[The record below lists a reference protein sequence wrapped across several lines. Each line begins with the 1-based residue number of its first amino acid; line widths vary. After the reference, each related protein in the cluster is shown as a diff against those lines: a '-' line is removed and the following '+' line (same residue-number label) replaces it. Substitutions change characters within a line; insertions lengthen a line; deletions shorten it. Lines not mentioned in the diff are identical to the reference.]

1 MMKSLFK
8 NSLFANKNF
17 SYFFFG
23 QSVSTIGDG
32 FQQIALVYLIFELGG
47 SGSEM
52 ALALFFL
59 VVPRILLLL
68 VGGVAVDRLSA
79 KQVIWISDFARFV
92 IMAALTLF
100 LLFDFL
106 SFHLLYLLLSLSGVA
121 SGFFYPAF
129 NAIVPS
135 VVKPKDLE
143 KANAWVQ
150 SISQT
155 AIFIGPPL
163 AGLVVGLYGIEAG
176 FLINAFSY
184 LIGAVTGILVR
195 VKKESLPPLKNS
207 RLINDFAEG
216 FLQVWMTKWLST
228 VLLVDLIGGLVVVG
242 PMQITLPLYAKE
254 SFHLAPS
261 QMGFVLAA
269 FGAGS
274 VIGMMFVAKLQPK
287 YKTLK
292 SFYWLELLQ
301 GLIMFLMVFPS
312 LWIVMTA
319 LAAIGILNGISSVII
334 ISKIQAHVPKVRLGR
349 TMSIVSLAAFGAVP
363 LSQLMTGWLSDA
375 LPYAFVF
382 GLASTLLFLSG
393 VIGLILYGKLNQEEA
408 II

>member
-1 MMKSLFK
+1 MNRLFR
-8 NSLFANKNF
+8 NSLFSNKNF

-32 FQQIALVYLIFELGG
+32 FQQIALIYLIFELGG

-52 ALALFFL
+52 SLALFFL
-59 VVPRILLLL
+59 IFPRILLLL

-79 KQVIWISDFARFV
+79 KQVIWISDFARFA

-100 LLFDFL
+100 LFFELL
-106 SFHLLYLLLSLSGVA
+106 SFPLLYLLLSLSGVA

-129 NAIVPS
+129 NAVVPS
-135 VVKPKDLE
+135 VVDTKDLE

-184 LIGAVTGILVR
+184 LIGAITGILVH
-195 VKKESLPPLKNS
+195 VKKETSLPMENS
-207 RLINDFAEG
+207 RLLKDLAEG
-216 FLQVWMTKWLST
+216 FRQVWMTKWLRT

-274 VIGMMFVAKLQPK
+274 VIGMMFIAKLQPK
-287 YKTLK
+287 YKTLR

-301 GLIMFLMVFPS
+301 GLIMFLLVVPS
-312 LWIVMTA
+312 IWVIMLA
-319 LAAIGILNGISSVII
+319 LAIIGVLNGISSVII
-334 ISKIQAHVPKVRLGR
+334 ISKIQAHVPKARIGR

-363 LSQLMTGWLSDA
+363 ISQLLTGWLSETI
-375 LPYAFVF
+375 PYAYVFV
-382 GLASTLLFLSG
+382 LASTLLFLSG
-393 VIGLILYGKLNQEEA
+393 VMGLVLYNKFKNEEV

>member
-1 MMKSLFK
+1 MRGYFK
-8 NSLFANKNF
+8 NSLFSNKNF
-17 SYFFFG
+17 SFFFFG

-32 FQQIALVYLIFELGG
+32 FQQIALIYLIFELGG

-59 VVPRILLLL
+59 VFPRILLLL

-79 KQVIWISDFARFV
+79 KQVIWVSDFARFA
-92 IMAALTLF
+92 IMAALILF
-100 LLFDFL
+100 LVSDSL
-106 SFHLLYLLLSLSGVA
+106 SFPLLYLLLSLSGVA

-129 NAIVPS
+129 NTIVPS
-135 VVKPKDLE
+135 VVETKDLE

-163 AGLVVGLYGIEAG
+163 AGLVVGLYGVEAG
-176 FLINAFSY
+176 FLINAVSY
-184 LIGAVTGILVR
+184 LIGAITGIMVSVNKEPSTK
-195 VKKESLPPLKNS
+195 VKDS
-207 RLINDFAEG
+207 RLLADFAEG
-216 FLQVWMTKWLST
+216 FQQVWKTKWLRT
-228 VLLVDLIGGLVVVG
+228 VLLVDLVGGLVVVG
-242 PMQITLPLYAKE
+242 PMQITLPLYARE

-274 VIGMMFVAKLQPK
+274 VIGMMFIAKLQPK
-287 YKTLK
+287 YKTLR

-301 GLIMFLMVFPS
+301 GLIMFLLALPS
-312 LWIVMTA
+312 VWIVMLS

-334 ISKIQAHVPKVRLGR
+334 ISKIQANVPKARLGR

-363 LSQLMTGWLSDA
+363 ISQLATGWLSD
-375 LPYAFVF
+375 LVPYAFIFV
-382 GLASTLLFLSG
+382 LASTLLFLSG
-393 VIGLILYGKLNQEEA
+393 LMGLIVYSKQRVEEA
-408 II
+408 VV

>member
-1 MMKSLFK
+1 MNGLFR
-8 NSLFANKNF
+8 NSLFSNKNF

-32 FQQIALVYLIFELGG
+32 FQQIALIYLIFELGG

-59 VVPRILLLL
+59 VFPRILLLL

-100 LLFDFL
+100 LFFDLL
-106 SFHLLYLLLSLSGVA
+106 SFPFLYLLLSLSGVA

-129 NAIVPS
+129 NAVVPS
-135 VVKPKDLE
+135 IVETKDLE

-184 LIGAVTGILVR
+184 LIGAIAGVLVH
-195 VKKESLPPLKNS
+195 VKKESSLPMENS
-207 RLINDFAEG
+207 RLIKDLAEG
-216 FLQVWMTKWLST
+216 FRQVWMTKWLRT

-261 QMGFVLAA
+261 HMGFVLAA

-274 VIGMMFVAKLQPK
+274 VIGMIFIGKLPPK
-287 YKTLK
+287 YKTLR

-301 GLIMFLMVFPS
+301 GLIMFLLVVPS
-312 LWIVMTA
+312 ILVIMLA

-334 ISKIQAHVPKVRLGR
+334 ISRIQAHVPKARLGR

-363 LSQLMTGWLSDA
+363 ISQLMTGWLSDTI
-375 LPYAFVF
+375 PYAFVF
-382 GLASTLLFLSG
+382 VLASTLLFLSG
-393 VIGLILYGKLNQEEA
+393 VMGLILYSKLKQEEA
-408 II
+408 VI

>member
-1 MMKSLFK
+1 MRGYFK
-8 NSLFANKNF
+8 NSLFSNKNF
-17 SYFFFG
+17 SFFFFG

-32 FQQIALVYLIFELGG
+32 FQQIALIYLIFELGG

-59 VVPRILLLL
+59 VFPRILLLL

-79 KQVIWISDFARFV
+79 KQVIWVSDFARFA
-92 IMAALTLF
+92 IMAALILF
-100 LLFDFL
+100 LVSNSL
-106 SFHLLYLLLSLSGVA
+106 SFPLLYLLLSLSGVA

-129 NAIVPS
+129 NTIVPY
-135 VVKPKDLE
+135 VVETKDLE

-163 AGLVVGLYGIEAG
+163 AGLVVGLYGVEAG
-176 FLINAFSY
+176 FLINAVSY
-184 LIGAVTGILVR
+184 LIGAITGIMVSVNKELSTK
-195 VKKESLPPLKNS
+195 VKDS
-207 RLINDFAEG
+207 RLLADFAEG
-216 FLQVWMTKWLST
+216 FQQVWKTKWLRT
-228 VLLVDLIGGLVVVG
+228 VLLVDLVGGLVVVG
-242 PMQITLPLYAKE
+242 PMQITLPLYARE

-274 VIGMMFVAKLQPK
+274 VIGMMCIAKLQPK
-287 YKTLK
+287 YKTLR

-301 GLIMFLMVFPS
+301 GLIMFLLALPS
-312 LWIVMTA
+312 VWIVMLS

-334 ISKIQAHVPKVRLGR
+334 ISKIQANVPKARLGR

-363 LSQLMTGWLSDA
+363 ISQLATGWLSD
-375 LPYAFVF
+375 LVPYAFVF
-382 GLASTLLFLSG
+382 VLASTLLFLSG
-393 VIGLILYGKLNQEEA
+393 LMGLIVYSKQRVEEA
-408 II
+408 VV

>member
-1 MMKSLFK
+1 MRGYFK
-8 NSLFANKNF
+8 NSLFSNKNF
-17 SYFFFG
+17 SFFFFG

-32 FQQIALVYLIFELGG
+32 FQQIALIYLIFELGG

-59 VVPRILLLL
+59 VFPRILLLL

-79 KQVIWISDFARFV
+79 KQVIWVSDFARFA
-92 IMAALTLF
+92 IMAALILF
-100 LLFDFL
+100 LVSDSL
-106 SFHLLYLLLSLSGVA
+106 SFPLLYLLLSLSGVA

-129 NAIVPS
+129 NTIVPS
-135 VVKPKDLE
+135 VVETKDLE

-163 AGLVVGLYGIEAG
+163 AGLVVGLYGVEAG
-176 FLINAFSY
+176 FLINAVSY
-184 LIGAVTGILVR
+184 LIGAITGIMVSVNKELSTK
-195 VKKESLPPLKNS
+195 VKDS
-207 RLINDFAEG
+207 RLLADFAEG
-216 FLQVWMTKWLST
+216 FQQVWKTKWLRT
-228 VLLVDLIGGLVVVG
+228 VLLVDLVGGLVVVG
-242 PMQITLPLYAKE
+242 PMQITLPLYARE

-274 VIGMMFVAKLQPK
+274 VIGMMFIAKLQPK
-287 YKTLK
+287 YKTLR

-301 GLIMFLMVFPS
+301 GLIMFLLALPS
-312 LWIVMTA
+312 VWIVMLS

-334 ISKIQAHVPKVRLGR
+334 ISKIQANVPKARLGR

-363 LSQLMTGWLSDA
+363 ISQLATGWLSD
-375 LPYAFVF
+375 LVPYAFVF
-382 GLASTLLFLSG
+382 VLASTLLFLSG
-393 VIGLILYGKLNQEEA
+393 LMGLIVYSKQRVEEA
-408 II
+408 VV

>member
-1 MMKSLFK
+1 MRGYFK
-8 NSLFANKNF
+8 NSLFSNKNF
-17 SYFFFG
+17 SFFFFG

-32 FQQIALVYLIFELGG
+32 FQQIALIYLIFELGG

-59 VVPRILLLL
+59 VFPRILLLL

-79 KQVIWISDFARFV
+79 KQVIWVSDFARFA
-92 IMAALTLF
+92 IMAALILF
-100 LLFDFL
+100 LVSDSL
-106 SFHLLYLLLSLSGVA
+106 SFPLLYLLLSLSGVA

-129 NAIVPS
+129 NTIVPS
-135 VVKPKDLE
+135 VVETKDLE

-163 AGLVVGLYGIEAG
+163 AGLVVGLYGVEAG
-176 FLINAFSY
+176 FLINAVSY
-184 LIGAVTGILVR
+184 LIGAITGIMVSVNKELSTK
-195 VKKESLPPLKNS
+195 VKDS
-207 RLINDFAEG
+207 RLLADFAEG
-216 FLQVWMTKWLST
+216 FQQVWKTKWLRT
-228 VLLVDLIGGLVVVG
+228 VLLVDLVGGLVVVG
-242 PMQITLPLYAKE
+242 PMQITLLLYARE

-274 VIGMMFVAKLQPK
+274 VIGMMFIAKLQPK
-287 YKTLK
+287 HKTLR

-301 GLIMFLMVFPS
+301 GLIMFLLALPS
-312 LWIVMTA
+312 VWIVMLS

-334 ISKIQAHVPKVRLGR
+334 ISKIQANVPKARLGR

-363 LSQLMTGWLSDA
+363 ISQLATGWLSD
-375 LPYAFVF
+375 LVPYAFVF
-382 GLASTLLFLSG
+382 VLASTLLFFSG
-393 VIGLILYGKLNQEEA
+393 LMGLIVYSKQRVEEA
-408 II
+408 VV